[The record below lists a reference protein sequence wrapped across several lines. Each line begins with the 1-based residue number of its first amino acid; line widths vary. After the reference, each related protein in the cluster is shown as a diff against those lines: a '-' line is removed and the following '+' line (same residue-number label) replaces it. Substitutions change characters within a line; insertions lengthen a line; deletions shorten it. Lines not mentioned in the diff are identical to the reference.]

1 MKNIRLSL
9 AAWWRDSSYGFRMLR
24 KHPVMTVV
32 AVLSMALGIG
42 PNIAVFSLVNA
53 FLLRPIPVA
62 EPERLAS
69 LYTIDVKN
77 PSKLRLSFLNYRD
90 LRENLKR
97 EFSDI
102 LLHAP
107 ASLSMSDGQA
117 PEKLL
122 GAAVTENY
130 FDLLGVR
137 AGRGRTFLPEDQN
150 SAVVILSH
158 RFATRRFGSDAG
170 VVGKTLT
177 LNRRPFEV
185 IGVAPEGFTGT
196 DLGGGPDLW
205 LTLPAYGQ
213 ISPGITNNLNNRRLL
228 FLNAVGRLQPGVT
241 PQQAQSALT
250 VISGALAQQ
259 YPDANEGRA
268 VRLTPLLQARI
279 DPDEKGTYSLI
290 SVVLMALVG
299 IVLLIACINVTSL
312 LLVRATARQKEVAIR
327 IALGASRLRLIRQLL
342 SESMVLALMGG
353 LAGLGLSYALE
364 RLLWNLRPT
373 GVLTD
378 NLDTGL
384 DRRVLLFTL
393 LITLLSGVVF
403 GLVPA
408 LYASRF
414 DVVSMIKGGRQR
426 RSRLGFD
433 FGLQK
438 ALVIMQ
444 VALCLVSLIGA
455 GLFLKSFG
463 NALTV
468 NTGFRGEN
476 LLMLSLDM
484 GIEGYSE
491 EKGRQFYKQ
500 LVEGVGALPGVR
512 GAVLAR
518 DRPFR
523 EPYRRTVFIDGQEA
537 SGGKGV
543 LMPANQVGLGYFETV
558 GVPLTQGRDF
568 SLSDDADSPRV
579 SIVNEATARRFWP
592 GENAVGKRIKMF
604 GEPAPRE
611 VIGVVQNSNVYSVGE
626 EPQPC
631 VYLSLQQDYAPAVVL
646 FVRTSGDPRAV
657 LPGVQRQAQALD
669 PNVLLFEI
677 QTFDELLGKSL
688 WATRAGAGL
697 LTSLGL
703 LALFLAAVGVFGV
716 MSYLISRRTSEIGLR
731 MALGAQKGDV
741 LKLVFREGILQVIGG
756 IVIGIGAALIL
767 TRLVTALLFG
777 VGAFD
782 AETFI
787 AAPLILAAVAAVAI
801 LMPARKATKI
811 DPRITLRAD

>member
-1 MKNIRLSL
+1 MKNIRLNL

-24 KHPVMTVV
+24 KHPVVTVV
-32 AVLSMALGIG
+32 AILSMALGIG
-42 PNIAVFSLVNA
+42 PNVAVFSLVNA

-62 EPERLAS
+62 QPERLAS

-90 LRENLKR
+90 LKENLKR

-117 PEKLL
+117 PEKIL
-122 GAAVTENY
+122 GAAVTDNY

-158 RFATRRFGSDAG
+158 RFATRRFGSDAE

-177 LNRRPFEV
+177 LNRQPFAV

-228 FLNAVGRLQPGVT
+228 FLNAIGRLQPGVT

-250 VISGALAQQ
+250 VLSNTLAQQ
-259 YPDANEGRA
+259 YPDANDGRT
-268 VRLTPLLQARI
+268 VRLIPLLQARI
-279 DPDEKGTYSLI
+279 DPDEKGTYTLV
-290 SVVLMALVG
+290 SVVLMALVS

-312 LLVRATARQKEVAIR
+312 LLVRATARQKEFAIR
-327 IALGASRLRLIRQLL
+327 IALGAGRLRLIRQLL

-353 LAGLGLSYALE
+353 LAGLGLSYALG

-393 LITLLSGVVF
+393 LITLLSGLIF

-426 RSRLGFD
+426 RSRFGFD

-444 VALCLVSLIGA
+444 MALCLVSLIGA

-468 NTGFRGEN
+468 NTGFKGEN
-476 LLMLSLDM
+476 LLMLSLDT

-491 EKGRQFYKQ
+491 EKGKQFYKQ
-500 LVEGVGALPGVR
+500 LVEGVGALPGIQ

-523 EPYRRTVFIDGQEA
+523 EPYRRTVFIEGQEA
-537 SGGKGV
+537 SGGKGI
-543 LMPANQVGLGYFETV
+543 LMPVNQVGLGYFETV
-558 GVPLTQGRDF
+558 GIPLMQGRAF
-568 SLSDDADSPRV
+568 NLSDDEDGPRV
-579 SIVNEATARRFWP
+579 SIINEAMARRFWP
-592 GENAVGKRIKMF
+592 GENAVGKRIQMF
-604 GEPAPRE
+604 GEKAPRE
-611 VIGVVQNSNVYSVGE
+611 VVGVVQNSNVYSVGE

-631 VYLSLQQDYAPAVVL
+631 VYLSLLQDYAPAVVL
-646 FVRTSGDPRAV
+646 FVRTSHDPRTV
-657 LPGVQRQAQALD
+657 VPGVQRQARTLD

-688 WATRAGAGL
+688 WATKAGAGL

-767 TRLVTALLFG
+767 TRLVAGLLFG

-801 LMPARKATKI
+801 LMPARKAMRI
-811 DPRITLRAD
+811 DPLITLRTD